1 MSNALE
7 SLDYLALAGP
17 TAAGKTAAALAIAR
31 QHPVEIISVDSALVY
46 RNMDIGTAKP
56 SADELAAVQHHLI
69 NIRDPLQAYSAAE
82 FVADAQRLMQDIRAR
97 GKLPL
102 LVGGTML
109 YFKALFDG
117 LDEMPKADPA
127 VRATLAADA
136 AARGWPAL
144 HAELAL
150 VDPITA
156 ARLQP
161 QDSQRIS
168 RALEVF
174 RVSGQPLSFF
184 QRRIAA
190 TPVEDGIAPS
200 AVTASEARQSNSF
213 VTASGARQSM
223 TAGLPRFARND
234 EGSFARNDEETRD
247 DGDEPSGL
255 LISLEPN
262 DRAWLHGRIAE
273 RFDAMLAA
281 GFLEEVRT
289 LRARGDL
296 HPDLPSM
303 RCVGYRQA
311 WALLDSIDTSQA
323 QQDQPKQATDIEHNL
338 ALRDFREQGIAATR
352 QLAKRQLTWL
362 RSMPQRRVVAC
373 DAPDALAQV
382 LALVTEHVRAAASK
396 KQS

>member
-1 MSNALE
+1 MNNSVR

-17 TAAGKTAAALAIAR
+17 TAAGKTAAALAISR
-31 QHPVEIISVDSALVY
+31 QYPVEIISVDSALVY
-46 RNMDIGTAKP
+46 RSMDIGTAKP
-56 SADELAAVQHHLI
+56 SADELAAVPHHLI

-82 FVADAQRLMQDIRAR
+82 FVTDAQRLIQEIRAR

-127 VRATLAADA
+127 VRAILAAEA

-161 QDSQRIS
+161 NDSQRIS

-190 TPVEDGIAPS
+190 TSAAESPDPS
-200 AVTASEARQSNSF
+200 AVTASA
-213 VTASGARQSM
+213 ARQSM
-223 TAGLPRFARND
+223 TAGLPRCARND
-234 EGSFARNDEETRD
+234 DM
-247 DGDEPSGL
+247 EPSGL

-273 RFDAMLAA
+273 RFDAMLGA
-281 GFLEEVRT
+281 GFLDEVRS

-311 WALLDSIDTSQA
+311 WALLDSIDAREAQA
-323 QQDQPKQATDIEHNL
+323 KQATDVDLNT
-338 ALRDFREQGIAATR
+338 ASRDFREQGIAATR

-373 DAPDALAQV
+373 DATDALAQV
-382 LALVTEHVRAAASK
+382 LALVTEHVSAAVSNK
-396 KQS
+396 PS